1 MKSQYNP
8 DLALASDTTLK
19 GDPSTASALRMELR
33 QQLVDVLGPVV
44 MMGRLMLGNE
54 AAIKITVSE
63 LLGMAATS
71 VLGLEPRAMEGELT
85 IDTSSNGQLLAA
97 DVSVV
102 VKSVN
107 KQLEAEAKG
116 EAAPSAPAPRS
127 PFTRIPSDPSNN

>member
-8 DLALASDTTLK
+8 DLALQSDTTLQN
-19 GDPSTASALRMELR
+19 DSSAASTLRMQLR
-33 QQLVDVLGPVV
+33 GALVDVIGPVV
-44 MMGRLMLGNE
+44 AVGRILLGND

-71 VLGLEPRAMEGELT
+71 VLGLESRAMEGELT
-85 IDTSSNGQLLAA
+85 IDTSRNGQLLAA

-102 VKSVN
+102 VKSLN